1 MKLGRNLEINVGDV
15 VRFDSGAM
23 YLCIDSRG
31 KLFSVLLNIIDNTV
45 TSIARR
51 SIHAVDSSS
60 IEEIRSGNNNI
71 SDLIFN
77 EYIPKYKSNLY
88 DEDKL
93 WTEIKK
99 YTELKWSRKILN
111 LKDELKVNDILII
124 YDKPYLVYT
133 IHDTFLG
140 SKEITITRLDKKKFV
155 SFQLIDI
162 FRYEDEIYRDDK
174 NAIDIREVDEVIRMT
189 EDFRKELPTTCVE
202 IKAKFKQNDY
212 LEQLS
217 DTDKF
222 TIIYNTME

>member
-51 SIHAVDSSS
+51 SIHTIDSSS

-124 YDKPYLVYT
+124 YDKPYIVYG

-140 SKEITITRLDKKKFV
+140 SKEIDITRLDKKKFV

-162 FRYEDEIYRDDK
+162 FRYEDEIYRNDK
-174 NAIDIREVDEVIRMT
+174 DAIDIREVDEVIRMT

-202 IKAKFKQNDY
+202 IKAEFKQNDY

>member
-1 MKLGRNLEINVGDV
+1 MKLGRNLEITVGDV

-51 SIHAVDSSS
+51 SIHTIDSSS

-124 YDKPYLVYT
+124 YDKPYIVYG

-140 SKEITITRLDKKKFV
+140 SKEIDITRLDKKKFV

-162 FRYEDEIYRDDK
+162 FRYEDEIYRNDK

-202 IKAKFKQNDY
+202 IKAEFKQNDY

>member
-45 TSIARR
+45 TNIARR
-51 SIHAVDSSS
+51 SIHTIDSSS

-71 SDLIFN
+71 SHLIFN
-77 EYIPKYKSNLY
+77 DYIPKYKSNLY

-124 YDKPYLVYT
+124 YDKPYLVST

-162 FRYEDEIYRDDK
+162 FRYEDEIYRNDK
-174 NAIDIREVDEVIRMT
+174 NAIDIREVDKVIRMT

>member
-45 TSIARR
+45 TSFARR

-124 YDKPYLVYT
+124 YDKPYIVYG
-133 IHDTFLG
+133 INDTFLG
-140 SKEITITRLDKKKFV
+140 SKEIDITRLDKKKFA
-155 SFQLIDI
+155 SFQLIDV

-222 TIIYNTME
+222 TIIYNSME

>member
-45 TSIARR
+45 TNIARR
-51 SIHAVDSSS
+51 SIHTIDSSS

-71 SDLIFN
+71 SHLIFN
-77 EYIPKYKSNLY
+77 DYIPKYKSNLY

-124 YDKPYLVYT
+124 YDKPYLVST

-162 FRYEDEIYRDDK
+162 FRYDDEIYRNDK

-222 TIIYNTME
+222 IIIYNTME

>member
-51 SIHAVDSSS
+51 SIHTIDSSS

-71 SDLIFN
+71 SHLIFN

-99 YTELKWSRKILN
+99 YTELRWSRKILN

-124 YDKPYLVYT
+124 YDKPYLVST

-155 SFQLIDI
+155 SFQLIDA
-162 FRYEDEIYRDDK
+162 FRYEDEIYRNDK
-174 NAIDIREVDEVIRMT
+174 DAIDIREVDEVIRMT

>member
-45 TSIARR
+45 TNIARR
-51 SIHAVDSSS
+51 SIHTIDSSS

-71 SDLIFN
+71 SHLIFN
-77 EYIPKYKSNLY
+77 DYIPKYKSNLY

-124 YDKPYLVYT
+124 YDKPYLVST

-162 FRYEDEIYRDDK
+162 FRYEDEIYRNDK